1 VSASQD
7 EASRHERAFLCF
19 FKDDIASVLDGT
31 SIGLLRHQLLSSLFY
46 MGGAGW
52 PYHSYQNVFSLIAVM
67 GYEVNKRKRTT

>member
-31 SIGLLRHQLLSSLFY
+31 SIGLLRHQLLSSLFIWEARVGLTILTK
-46 MGGAGW
+46 M
-52 PYHSYQNVFSLIAVM
+52 SSLIAVM